1 MSSQRQK
8 LHLAEV
14 RRLALVG
21 GTIAV
26 ISLLVMKFVPTSE
39 LLPLPARNTLFVLI
53 AVIAMLV
60 TEVFPIGIVC
70 LFAIP
75 LLYFFKCTPSVPGA
89 LSGFTNPIL
98 YFVLASFGISEALSV
113 VPVSKRLLL
122 FLMKKAGKDTK
133 TLLLAIMIVTALLS
147 SIMSNVAA
155 AALFIPVVLNFLEVY
170 DDEEDK
176 NKTGRSYMIA
186 LPVASMIGGMM
197 TPAGSSINMLA
208 ISMLEKN
215 AGTTITFVQWM
226 FIGIPLTI
234 VLLPIAWVICAKV
247 FPPAPLSQDKIKAY
261 VETAGAEVPEKMS
274 TKEKYVITILFGM
287 LILWILSSWFPVL
300 QISAVALVGL
310 ALYFLPGPLQILKWS
325 DFKRSASI
333 EAFILLGVM
342 ISIGN
347 VITESGLNVWI
358 SEVIFPKSFPSST
371 MLVIGFTAVM
381 IFLLL
386 IIIPVAPALFA
397 MLSGPLIAFC
407 GKVGVS
413 PALAMAALGLCACNC
428 YLLPLD
434 TVPLITYSTGY
445 YKMFDMPKA
454 TVWIQLVMIVISA
467 LWITAAGG
475 ILGL

>member
-1 MSSQRQK
+1 MSTLNEKIHALELRK
-8 LHLAEV
+8 LAILGA
-14 RRLALVG
+14 
-21 GTIAV
+21 TIAAV
-26 ISLLVMKFVPTSE
+26 SLLIMQHVPTSE
-39 LLPLPARNTLFVLI
+39 LLPMPARNTLFVLI
-53 AVIAMLV
+53 AVIALLV

-70 LFAIP
+70 LLAVP
-75 LLYFFKCTPSVPGA
+75 LMYFFKCTPSVPGA

-98 YFVLASFGISEALSV
+98 YFVLASFGISEALTV

-122 FLMKKAGKDTK
+122 FLMKRGGKNTK
-133 TLLLAIMIVTALLS
+133 RLMLAIMVVTALLS

-155 AALFIPVVLNFLEVY
+155 AALFVPVVLNFLDVY
-170 DDEEDK
+170 ENEEDR
-176 NKTGRSYMIA
+176 NKTGRSYMIG

-215 AGTTITFVQWM
+215 AGMTITFVQWM

-234 VLLPIAWVICAKV
+234 VLLPIAWLICSKV
-247 FPPAPLSQDKIKAY
+247 FPPAPLEKEKIEAY
-261 VETAGAEVPEKMS
+261 VDSVTAEIPEKMGA
-274 TKEKYVITILFGM
+274 KEKYVVIVLFGM

-300 QISAVALVGL
+300 QISAVALIGL
-310 ALYFLPGPLQILKWS
+310 ALYFLPGPLRVLTWA

-333 EAFILLGVM
+333 EAFLLLGVM

-347 VITESGLNVWI
+347 VISESGLNLWI
-358 SEVIFPKSFPSST
+358 AEVIFPKAFPSST
-371 MLVIGFTAVM
+371 VLVMGFIAVM
-381 IFLLL
+381 VFLLL

-413 PALAMAALGLCACNC
+413 PAIAMAALGLCACNC

-434 TVPLITYSTGY
+434 TVPVITYSTGY

-454 TVWIQLVMIVISA
+454 TVWIQLVMIVICS
-467 LWITAAGG
+467 LWLTIAGG
-475 ILGL
+475 ILGI